1 MKITSPRGD
10 NMTKEQYKFELEPV
24 VKSLSDFIIRTAK
37 KETAT
42 ESELQALPATVSAL
56 NELLKTWVF
65 N

>member
-1 MKITSPRGD
+1 
-10 NMTKEQYKFELEPV
+10 MTKEQYKFELESV

-65 N
+65 D

>member
-1 MKITSPRGD
+1 
-10 NMTKEQYKFELEPV
+10 MTKEQYKFELEPV

>member
-1 MKITSPRGD
+1 
-10 NMTKEQYKFELEPV
+10 MTKEQYKFELEPV

-65 N
+65 GQ